1 MLLFSNALQGIA
13 VVFGSVL
20 DLYVWVILI
29 AVLLTWLP
37 PHLRMQYPMLGSI
50 AQALNRLT
58 EPVFYWV
65 RRRMPFTYTSGM
77 DFSPIVVILAI
88 ELTNRILIKSI
99 IEYSMQIR

>member
-1 MLLFSNALQGIA
+1 MLLFSNALEGIA
-13 VVFGSVL
+13 VVLKSVL
-20 DLYVWVILI
+20 DLYIWVILI

-37 PHLRMQYPMLGSI
+37 PHLRMQYPTLGSI
-50 AQALNRLT
+50 AQALNRMT

-88 ELTNRILIKSI
+88 ELVNRILVRSV
-99 IEYSMQIR
+99 IEYSMQLR